1 MSQTIRVLVV
11 DDEMS
16 IREVL
21 SDGLE
26 SFGYEVVQAGNAA
39 AGFEVVK
46 RGGVDLVLSDI
57 EMPGENGLSLLRR
70 IKDHDP
76 DVDVIMVTGVVD
88 FETAVGTIRKG
99 ASDYVSKPF
108 NLAEVRIVVER
119 TLDKRRLIRENRDYQ
134 QSLESKVIE
143 RTRELEE
150 SYESTLEAMITALDF
165 RDNETHGHSRRVV
178 EYAVMVAQ
186 AMNVGEPELSWIRRG
201 AILHDVGKIG
211 VPDAILRKPGKLDAA
226 EWEEMKKH
234 PGMGYRMLKHIRF
247 LTPALEIVHCHQE
260 RWDGSGYPHGLKGE
274 DIPLGARIFA
284 TVDTFD
290 AMTSDR
296 PYRAA
301 LSIEAARDEIR
312 RFSGIQ
318 FDPKV
323 ADVFLAIEESVWRD
337 IRARVHRRID
347 ELAEAERAAP

>member
-150 SYESTLEAMITALDF
+150 SYE
-165 RDNETHGHSRRVV
+165 RDRKSVV
-178 EYAVMVAQ
+178 
-186 AMNVGEPELSWIRRG
+186 
-201 AILHDVGKIG
+201 
-211 VPDAILRKPGKLDAA
+211 
-226 EWEEMKKH
+226 
-234 PGMGYRMLKHIRF
+234 
-247 LTPALEIVHCHQE
+247 
-260 RWDGSGYPHGLKGE
+260 
-274 DIPLGARIFA
+274 
-284 TVDTFD
+284 
-290 AMTSDR
+290 
-296 PYRAA
+296 
-301 LSIEAARDEIR
+301 
-312 RFSGIQ
+312 
-318 FDPKV
+318 
-323 ADVFLAIEESVWRD
+323 
-337 IRARVHRRID
+337 
-347 ELAEAERAAP
+347 